1 MCEGDLRPATL
12 VRLPRDG
19 RTTRHSG
26 FAPAAR
32 SVATTRWWPPAL
44 AATSASLPP
53 VDYSAPH
60 VAKVREVH
68 DHVADGTYVGVGT
81 VTNKCS
87 NRARMALR
95 GARNNWSAIGSLLL
109 PRSSHIADISF
120 ASFGCWCDEA
130 SPGPPLSTAASLTP
144 ALSASS
150 QPSTWPPAPP
160 LFLRAPGVAAEAVA
174 EAPCMVCARRR
185 SRRRAA
191 RARAAAALVDGLPST
206 PTPADAARTCA
217 GFFWRWVVS
226 PEAGPV
232 RC

>member
-53 VDYSAPH
+53 VDYKAPH

-95 GARNNWSAIGSLLL
+95 GSTQQLVGDRL
-109 PRSSHIADISF
+109 
-120 ASFGCWCDEA
+120 
-130 SPGPPLSTAASLTP
+130 TAAATFLTP
-144 ALSASS
+144 RRHLVRFVR
-150 QPSTWPPAPP
+150 
-160 LFLRAPGVAAEAVA
+160 LLV
-174 EAPCMVCARRR
+174 RR
-185 SRRRAA
+185 S
-191 RARAAAALVDGLPST
+191 V
-206 PTPADAARTCA
+206 ARTTVEHRCVA
-217 GFFWRWVVS
+217 DTGTLSIITAIDLPPSATAVPEGTWRGS
-226 PEAGPV
+226 RGSG
-232 RC
+232 